1 MKRWY
6 SCPPEVPIDA
16 LYAYSLVPIAAVALL
31 LGFTVAV
38 HGGSRGLLVF
48 CLSLA
53 VWAGSMLFGVV
64 PATAPIAQ
72 RLATCGGFVLVGFLH
87 AAWELTDQQRWGIV
101 WLGYGV
107 AGSATLANAIWPGLL
122 YDPVAMARGPFFLHG
137 MIATAATI
145 GIGVAQ
151 LWQVGARLHRR
162 LAWVG
167 LLSCLGAW
175 VNATLLAHGHPSPWG
190 LYLMLVSLV
199 LLAGVITSGQDPA
212 TRRLQ
217 ERSFLYI
224 CLTAMLSGGFLFSV
238 LHLIR
243 LPGPQS
249 AGLGIG
255 ALFVIVMAALA
266 VEPLRQ
272 AIQGWLMRR
281 LSPDRAA
288 APALAEALT
297 EAEARADHA
306 ERLAELGTLA
316 SAVAHEVRNP
326 LGVLKANLRFVE
338 RGLHDAETLA
348 EMHAQIDRAER
359 FVGDLLAYGRPRAL
373 ELRLVEL
380 RPLVALAWSTARQ
393 GLGDE
398 APSVELDNAVAEAAV
413 IEVDQAQL
421 AQALVILFENA
432 CWALESTPDATVTV
446 DFDAAANPLCV
457 RVRDNGPGV
466 DPSLRDRLFEPFVT
480 GRKREGR
487 RAGTGLGLPIARRIL
502 TRHGGDLTLADSGP
516 GACFVLTLPRHQ
528 PILGALATKD
538 DP

>member
-1 MKRWY
+1 M
-6 SCPPEVPIDA
+6 
-16 LYAYSLVPIAAVALL
+16 PIAAVSLL

-38 HGGSRGLLVF
+38 HGGSRGLLIF
-48 CLSLA
+48 CISLGF
-53 VWAGSMLFGVV
+53 WAGTMLFGVV

-72 RLATCGGFVLVGFLH
+72 RLATSGGFVLVGFLH
-87 AAWELTDQQRWGIV
+87 AAWDLTGQRRWGIV

-107 AGSATLANAIWPGLL
+107 AAASTLANAIWPGLL
-122 YDPVAMARGPFFLHG
+122 YDPVAMARGPLFAYG
-137 MIATAATI
+137 MIATAITI
-145 GIGVAQ
+145 GLGVVQ
-151 LWQVGARLHRR
+151 LWRMGAPLHRR

-167 LLSCLGAW
+167 LLNCLGAW

-199 LLAGVITSGQDPA
+199 LLAGVITGTQDPA

-217 ERSFLYI
+217 ERSFLYLG
-224 CLTAMLSGGFLFSV
+224 LTALLSGGFLFSV
-238 LHLIR
+238 LHLLR
-243 LPGPQS
+243 LPGPES

-255 ALFVIVMAALA
+255 ALFVGVMAALA

-338 RGLHDAETLA
+338 KGVHDAETVA
-348 EMHAQIDRAER
+348 EMKAQIDRAER
-359 FVGDLLAYGRPRAL
+359 FVGDLLAYGRPRPL
-373 ELRLVEL
+373 ELRTVEL
-380 RPLVALAWSTARQ
+380 RPLVDLAWSTARQ
-393 GLGDE
+393 GLGED
-398 APSVELDNAVAEAAV
+398 APPVILANRVEEAAAL
-413 IEVDQAQL
+413 EVDQAQL

-432 CWALESTPDATVTV
+432 TWALEDTADATVTV
-446 DFDAAANPLCV
+446 ALDSAGDPRII
-457 RVRDNGPGV
+457 RVFDNGPGV
-466 DPSLRDRLFEPFVT
+466 DPALGASIFAPFVT
-480 GRKREGR
+480 GRKRDGR

-502 TRHGGDLTLADSGP
+502 TRHGGDLRLAEGP
-516 GACFVLTLPRHQ
+516 GGACFELTLPRHQ
-528 PILGALATKD
+528 PILGALAHKEEA
-538 DP
+538 